1 VVEKNASIRGTDPEG
16 ARVTPPINQPLM
28 NTDKNAVSEEWGGCA
43 AEIGGD
49 GLRLVEPTL
58 RRVGLRAG
66 SGLGESIA
74 LRRFSKGAPV
84 PWV

>member
-1 VVEKNASIRGTDPEG
+1 
-16 ARVTPPINQPLM
+16 M

-66 SGLGESIA
+66 GGLGESIA
-74 LRRFSKGAPV
+74 LRF
-84 PWV
+84 